1 MNRKQGNSRE
11 IKRWDFEKYHQA
23 HMNSDGQYWDVAI
36 KFYGEEV
43 GYFTL
48 CYGREYEEEGPIIM
62 NPRNSW
68 VIDQLE
74 DIELNE
80 LDESVH
86 HLVDEVMM
94 EIEKE
99 YPDSKEY
106 SLGEGLAE
114 NLREGGYLED

>member
-1 MNRKQGNSRE
+1 MRIGNTNSKE
-11 IKRWDFEKYHQA
+11 VKRWEFNKSHQA
-23 HMNSDGQYWDVAI
+23 HLNSDGQYWDVYI

-68 VIDQLE
+68 VTTELE
-74 DIELNE
+74 DIELND
-80 LDESVH
+80 LDEEIH
-86 HLVDEVMM
+86 HLYDELFF

-99 YPDSKEY
+99 YPEAKGY
-106 SLGEGLAE
+106 SLGGGLRANLIDEGF
-114 NLREGGYLED
+114 LEE